1 MKSISTDGIPGYKM
15 PRRRKDMQGKGIK
28 DVLKKVNKYLKD
40 SKIISKT
47 AGVMGA
53 LGTPYAGAIS
63 SGAKMA
69 GYGKGRTPRKLASG

>member
-1 MKSISTDGIPGYKM
+1 MA
-15 PRRRKDMQGKGIK
+15 RRRKAAMQGKGIK
-28 DVLKKVNKYLKD
+28 DVLKKVNNYLKS

-53 LGTPYAGAIS
+53 LGTPYASTIA

-69 GYGKGRTPRKLASG
+69 GYGKARAPRKLASG